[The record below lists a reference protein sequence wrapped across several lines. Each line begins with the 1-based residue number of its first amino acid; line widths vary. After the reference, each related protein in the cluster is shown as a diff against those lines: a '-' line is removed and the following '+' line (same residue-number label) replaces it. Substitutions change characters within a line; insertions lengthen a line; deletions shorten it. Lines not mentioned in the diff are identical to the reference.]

1 MDYSAQ
7 REQFATEGY
16 AVFERILEGPLL
28 DLLREECGRVIER
41 EDARLDAL
49 GVEVD
54 GISRTTTQI
63 ALSSQLPMRVLP
75 LIEQALG

>member
-1 MDYSAQ
+1 MDYAAQ

-41 EDARLDAL
+41 EDARLDGL

-54 GISRTTTQI
+54 GISHKGKRYFAGECQRQQPDLRTM
-63 ALSSQLPMRVLP
+63 LFS
-75 LIEQALG
+75 

>member
-1 MDYSAQ
+1 MNFSAQ

-28 DLLREECGRVIER
+28 DLLREECGRVIDR
-41 EDARLDAL
+41 EDARLDSL

-54 GISRTTTQI
+54 GISHKGKRYFACLLYT
-63 ALSSQLPMRVLP
+63 SPSPRDS
-75 LIEQALG
+75 